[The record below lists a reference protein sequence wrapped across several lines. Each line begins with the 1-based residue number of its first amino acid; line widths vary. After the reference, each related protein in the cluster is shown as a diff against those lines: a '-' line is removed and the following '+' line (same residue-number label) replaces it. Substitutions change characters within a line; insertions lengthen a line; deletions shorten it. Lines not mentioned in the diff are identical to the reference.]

1 MEIATYIAYDPTR
14 TTSLRNMF
22 AKDMRRRFEEL
33 VRVVRESI
41 TTQDCFGLKHKA
53 IEVHQVAPTGSGAF
67 MFMRDPE
74 KVEAFM
80 RWLRQQ
86 EEKGLLTIGQFEQ
99 IGRAVNE
106 AWTNRYILDSYK
118 RGVMRA
124 RYELQKAGVPSLDDT
139 GGIDASM
146 GTPFHM
152 DRVALLFT
160 RVFSQLQGI
169 TSAMDSIIS
178 QILAQG
184 MIDGDGPALIARKLV
199 AAINGT
205 GLGELGITDK
215 LGRFIPAER
224 RAMMLARTETIRAF
238 HLAAIQEY
246 RNWAVVDVYVQAE
259 WMTAGDD
266 KVCPECAKME
276 YNADGTRRLYTL
288 DEIEPL
294 IPKHPFCR
302 CVALPYLEEL
312 KPYYSNKNEYR

>member
-1 MEIATYIAYDPTR
+1 MEISTYIAYDPTR
-14 TTSLRNMF
+14 TTSLRNLF
-22 AKDMRRRFEEL
+22 AKDVHKRFGEF
-33 VRVVRESI
+33 VRVIRESI
-41 TTQDCFGLKHKA
+41 VTQDCFGLTHKA
-53 IEVHQVAPTGSGAF
+53 VATHQVAPTGSGAF
-67 MFMRDPE
+67 TFMRDPE

-124 RYELQKAGVPSLDDT
+124 RYELQKAGVPPLENT
-139 GGIDASM
+139 GGIEASM

-152 DRVALLFT
+152 DRVGLLFT

-169 TSAMDSIIS
+169 TAAMDSTIS
-178 QILAQG
+178 QVLAQG
-184 MIDGDGPALIARKLV
+184 MIDGDGPALIARKII
-199 AAINGT
+199 ATIDGR
-205 GLGELGITDK
+205 GLGDLGITDK

-224 RAMMLARTETIRAF
+224 RAIMLARTETIRAF

-259 WMTAGDD
+259 WMTAGDN

-276 YNADGTRRLYTL
+276 YNADGTRKIYSL

-294 IPKHPFCR
+294 IPLHPFCR
-302 CVALPYLEEL
+302 CIALPYLEEL
-312 KPYYSNKNEYR
+312 KPYYSNKKEYK